1 MRRSELLIQLII
13 LPLDYLAVL
22 FAFVISYE
30 LRGRFAETFILPFDE
45 YFVLALGLS
54 AVWIASMWLAG
65 VYRLEMQRKE
75 WDELVSIIIGSLAAM
90 TVTSSVIFFIRE
102 VDFSRA
108 VLLVTVLFAFILL
121 IIVRLLRELGQRYLF
136 SKGYGIHR
144 LLIVG
149 QGDTTQIVLEGVK
162 TENDP
167 GITVVGVIASQS
179 FPPEADTQTIDEVIL
194 ADPYASNDV
203 VTRIINYCEERGIR
217 FRFVPNLFEVPTAN
231 VATYN
236 LAGIPVVT
244 LAVTAVEGWYAVFKR
259 IVDFVGALIASLI
272 ASPILILAA
281 VAIRIDSDGP
291 VLYRQVR
298 VGKNGKPFELLK
310 FRSMR
315 MLEKDGQLL
324 HSDADT
330 DVEKLKEA
338 QKNYKL
344 ANDPRVTRVGHIIRK
359 TSIDELP
366 QLFNVL
372 RGELSLVG
380 PRAYLKKELDSQLEK
395 YPDARGL
402 VRRLATVRPG
412 VTGIWQVSGRSNIE
426 FSERVAMDAYYATHA
441 NFILDIKILLQTIPV
456 VLKGTG
462 AM

>member
-1 MRRSELLIQLII
+1 MRRSELLIQLMI
-13 LPLDYLAVL
+13 LPLDYIAVF
-22 FAFVISYE
+22 FAFIIAYE
-30 LRGRFAETFILPFDE
+30 LRERFAEVFVLPFND
-45 YFVLALGLS
+45 YVILALMLS
-54 AVWIASMWLAG
+54 FVWIVSMWLAG

-102 VDFSRA
+102 IDFSRA

-121 IIVRLLRELGQRYLF
+121 IIVRLLREMGQRYLF
-136 SKGYGIHR
+136 SKGFGIHR

-149 QGDTTQIVLEGVK
+149 QGDTTQIVLEGIK
-162 TENDP
+162 TESDP
-167 GITVVGVIASQS
+167 GVTVVGVIAPQV
-179 FPPEADTQTIDEVIL
+179 FPPDKDTHRIDEIIL
-194 ADPYASNDV
+194 ADPHASNDV
-203 VTRIINYCEERGIR
+203 VTRVINYCEEHGIR

-236 LAGIPVVT
+236 LAGVPVVT
-244 LAVTAVEGWYAVFKR
+244 LSVTAIDGWYAVFKR
-259 IVDFVGALIASLI
+259 FVDFFGALVALIVTLPIFVVTAIAIKL
-272 ASPILILAA
+272 
-281 VAIRIDSDGP
+281 DSEGT
-291 VLYRQVR
+291 VLYRHRR
-298 VGKNGKPFELLK
+298 VGKNGIEFDLLK
-310 FRSMR
+310 FRSME
-315 MLEKDGQLL
+315 MLSVGGQLV
-324 HSDADT
+324 HADANKE
-330 DVEKLKEA
+330 VEELKDK

-344 ANDPRVTRVGHIIRK
+344 VDDPRVTRVGSFIRK

-366 QLFNVL
+366 QLINVL
-372 RGELSLVG
+372 RGEISLVG

-395 YPDARGL
+395 FPDARGL
-402 VRRLATVRPG
+402 VRRLTTVRPG